1 MEFKLPEIGEGVHE
15 GELIRWLVK
24 NGDVVKADQAL
35 VEVMTDKATVE
46 VPSPSAGKIS
56 GIDTKEGQMIKVGQV
71 IAQIDAAAAQ
81 SAAPQAQSTAP
92 QAQAAQTAAAPAA
105 AASPASPAKTPSQPP
120 QSASASPTN
129 GNGHSHAPAASA
141 YRGALEAFDS
151 ESVPA
156 APVVR
161 AMAAQMGVN
170 LKDVQGTG
178 PVVGDRNRVLERDL
192 LGFLG
197 HSTSA
202 QSTSPAAQAV
212 STGSVQSGR
221 AAIVPAAIGSTS
233 IPGGLEERKPVRGLR
248 RVIAQA
254 MVRSKFTAP
263 HYAYVDKFECSNLVT
278 LRDEVKVLA
287 EKQGVKVT
295 YLAFIVK
302 ALVAALK
309 EFPVV
314 NSSLEEGPQGMEL
327 VLKKYYNIG
336 IAVSTPD
343 GLVVPVIKNADQ
355 KSLIQIAKEMTELS
369 EKTRIGKA
377 SPDDLKGST
386 FTITSMGNVGGLFA
400 TPIINYPEV
409 GIMGV
414 YKVVEEPIVKN
425 SQIVIG
431 KTMHLSLSLD
441 HRVVDGAVGAQFCNA
456 VIARLQ
462 DPARLFMELV

>member
-1 MEFKLPEIGEGVHE
+1 
-15 GELIRWLVK
+15 
-24 NGDVVKADQAL
+24 
-35 VEVMTDKATVE
+35 
-46 VPSPSAGKIS
+46 
-56 GIDTKEGQMIKVGQV
+56 
-71 IAQIDAAAAQ
+71 
-81 SAAPQAQSTAP
+81 
-92 QAQAAQTAAAPAA
+92 
-105 AASPASPAKTPSQPP
+105 
-120 QSASASPTN
+120 
-129 GNGHSHAPAASA
+129 
-141 YRGALEAFDS
+141 
-151 ESVPA
+151 
-156 APVVR
+156 
-161 AMAAQMGVN
+161 MAAQMGVN
-170 LKDVQGTG
+170 LRDVQGTG

-197 HSTSA
+197 QSPSA
-202 QSTSPAAQAV
+202 QSTTPAAAAAPA
-212 STGSVQSGR
+212 R
-221 AAIVPAAIGSTS
+221 AAIQPAAIGSTS
-233 IPGGLEERKPVRGLR
+233 MPGGLEERKPVRGLR

-278 LRDEVKVLA
+278 LREEVKVLA

-314 NSSLEEGPQGMEL
+314 NSSLEEGPGGMEL

-336 IAVSTPD
+336 IAVATPD
-343 GLVVPVIKNADQ
+343 GLVVPVIKNADK

-369 EKTRIGKA
+369 EKTRTGKA
-377 SPDDLKGST
+377 TADELKGST

-441 HRVVDGAVGAQFCNA
+441 HRVVDGTVGAQFCNA

>member
-1 MEFKLPEIGEGVHE
+1 
-15 GELIRWLVK
+15 
-24 NGDVVKADQAL
+24 
-35 VEVMTDKATVE
+35 
-46 VPSPSAGKIS
+46 
-56 GIDTKEGQMIKVGQV
+56 
-71 IAQIDAAAAQ
+71 
-81 SAAPQAQSTAP
+81 
-92 QAQAAQTAAAPAA
+92 
-105 AASPASPAKTPSQPP
+105 
-120 QSASASPTN
+120 
-129 GNGHSHAPAASA
+129 
-141 YRGALEAFDS
+141 
-151 ESVPA
+151 
-156 APVVR
+156 
-161 AMAAQMGVN
+161 
-170 LKDVQGTG
+170 
-178 PVVGDRNRVLERDL
+178 
-192 LGFLG
+192 
-197 HSTSA
+197 
-202 QSTSPAAQAV
+202 
-212 STGSVQSGR
+212 
-221 AAIVPAAIGSTS
+221 
-233 IPGGLEERKPVRGLR
+233 
-248 RVIAQA
+248 VIAQA

-278 LRDEVKVLA
+278 LREEVKVLA

-314 NSSLEEGPQGMEL
+314 NSSLEEGPGGMEL

-336 IAVSTPD
+336 IAVATPD
-343 GLVVPVIKNADQ
+343 GLVVPVIKNADK

-369 EKTRIGKA
+369 EKTRTGKA
-377 SPDDLKGST
+377 TADELKGST

-441 HRVVDGAVGAQFCNA
+441 HRVVDGTVGAQFCNA